1 VLIFSLNSNL
11 MKYVIITFLVIVL
24 AIVPQSVTTAT
35 RATQYKPANV
45 PKTHDVPK
53 VGTKVAFSDKVAL
66 QAIVAIQNAK
76 NKGYKTPLPSL
87 LTAQVIHESGNGKSY
102 LVKAANNYNG
112 IRAKKGEPFVWAKD
126 DGKMRKFKK
135 YSSLSASM
143 ADAIKV
149 MNNGRYDQMFN
160 EQSTYGQALALQNGF
175 YASDRK
181 YAKKLSEIVTQ
192 HDLQKYDK

>member
-1 VLIFSLNSNL
+1 
-11 MKYVIITFLVIVL
+11 MKYAIIAFLVIVL

-53 VGTKVAFSDKVAL
+53 VGTKVAFHDKVAL
-66 QAIVAIQNAK
+66 QALVAIQNAK
-76 NKGYKTPLPSL
+76 NKGLKTPLPSL
-87 LTAQVIHESGNGKSY
+87 LTAQVIVESGNGTSD
-102 LVKAANNYNG
+102 LVLLANNYNG

-192 HDLQKYDK
+192 HNLQKYDK

>member
-1 VLIFSLNSNL
+1 
-11 MKYVIITFLVIVL
+11 MKYAITFFLVVVL

-76 NKGYKTPLPSL
+76 NKGLRTPLPSL
-87 LTAQVIHESGNGKSY
+87 LTAQVIHESGGGKSY

-143 ADAIKV
+143 ADAIRV
-149 MNNGRYDQMFN
+149 MNNNRYKGLFL
-160 EQSTYGQALALQNGF
+160 ERSTYGQALALQKGY
-175 YASDRK
+175 YASDRR
-181 YAKKLSEIVTQ
+181 YAKKLSSVAAQ
-192 HDLQKYDK
+192 YKLQRYDK

>member
-1 VLIFSLNSNL
+1 
-11 MKYVIITFLVIVL
+11 MKYAITFFLVVVL
-24 AIVPQSVTTAT
+24 AIIPQSVTTAT
-35 RATQYKPANV
+35 RATQYNPANV

-53 VGTKVAFSDKVAL
+53 VGTKVAFHDKVAL
-66 QAIVAIQNAK
+66 QALVAIQNAK
-76 NKGYKTPLPSL
+76 NKGLKTPLPSL
-87 LTAQVIHESGNGKSY
+87 LTAQVIVESGGGTSY

-143 ADAIKV
+143 ADAIRV

-160 EQSTYGQALALQNGF
+160 ERNTYGQALALQNGF

-181 YAKKLSEIVTQ
+181 YAKKLSSIATQ
-192 HDLQKYDK
+192 YSLKRYDK

>member
-1 VLIFSLNSNL
+1 
-11 MKYVIITFLVIVL
+11 MKYAITFFLVVVL
-24 AIVPQSVTTAT
+24 AIIPQSVTTAT
-35 RATQYKPANV
+35 RATRYKPANV

-66 QAIVAIQNAK
+66 QALIAIQNAK
-76 NKGYKTPLPSL
+76 EKGLRTPLPSL
-87 LTAQVIHESGNGKSY
+87 LTAQVIHESGGGNSY

-112 IRAKKGEPFVWAKD
+112 IRAKAGEPFVWAKD

-143 ADAIKV
+143 ADAIRV
-149 MNNGRYDQMFN
+149 MNNSRYKGMFN

-181 YAKKLSEIVTQ
+181 YAKKLSSIATQ
-192 HDLQKYDK
+192 HNLKRYDK

>member
-1 VLIFSLNSNL
+1 
-11 MKYVIITFLVIVL
+11 MKYAITFFLVVVL

-35 RATQYKPANV
+35 RATHYKPANV
-45 PKTHDVPK
+45 PKTHNVPK
-53 VGTKVAFSDKVAL
+53 VGTKLAFSDKVAL

-76 NKGYKTPLPSL
+76 NKGYRTPLPSL
-87 LTAQVIHESGNGKSY
+87 LTAQVIHESGGGKSY

-143 ADAIKV
+143 ADAIRV
-149 MNNGRYDQMFN
+149 MNNDRYKGLFS
-160 EQSTYGQALALQNGF
+160 EQSTYGQALALQNGY
-175 YASDRK
+175 YASDRR
-181 YAKKLSEIVTQ
+181 YAKKLADVATQ
-192 HDLQKYDK
+192 HNLKRYDK

>member
-1 VLIFSLNSNL
+1 
-11 MKYVIITFLVIVL
+11 MKYAIMFFLVVVL
-24 AIVPQSVTTAT
+24 AIIPQSVTTAT
-35 RATQYKPANV
+35 RATQYKPAKV

-53 VGTKVAFSDKVAL
+53 VGTKVAFHDKVAL
-66 QAIVAIQNAK
+66 QALVAIQNAK
-76 NKGYKTPLPSL
+76 NKGLKTPLPSL
-87 LTAQVIHESGNGKSY
+87 LTAQVIHESGGGTSY

-112 IRAKKGEPFVWAKD
+112 IRAKAGEPFIWAKD

-149 MNNGRYDQMFN
+149 MNNSRYKGLFN
-160 EQSTYGQALALQNGF
+160 EQSTYGQALALQNGY

-181 YAKKLSEIVTQ
+181 YAKKLSSIATQ
-192 HDLQKYDK
+192 HNLKRYDK